1 MIATITMLADG
12 NKNCI
17 RAVVAHRYI
26 VERSKMRIIS
36 PNNAWIMVCVLVLLG
51 GCSSMID
58 KHIEYETVQPDTF
71 PVLRAVGYAPLSAQP
86 GNTAGEK
93 QLMAIKVSKL
103 EAYRELAEQLY
114 GQKLTSTTTVKG
126 AIAQNDGLKSQV
138 NGLVRGAKV
147 LKSYAVGDTYATE
160 LELDM
165 KRVYDLYIT
174 QVKPQKIKK
183 VSYSFK

>member
-1 MIATITMLADG
+1 
-12 NKNCI
+12 
-17 RAVVAHRYI
+17 
-26 VERSKMRIIS
+26 
-36 PNNAWIMVCVLVLLG
+36 MVCLLAG
-51 GCSSMID
+51 LSGCSSLVD
-58 KHIEYETVQPDTF
+58 KHIEYETVQPETF

-86 GNTAGEK
+86 GKTAGEK

-114 GQKLTSTTTVKG
+114 GQNLTSTITVKG
-126 AIAQNDGLKSQV
+126 AVAQNDGLKSQV

-147 LKSYAVGDTYATE
+147 LKSYAVGDTYTTE

-183 VSYSFK
+183 ISYSFK